1 MHIDKQIKV
10 TIFHDCNAIDKH
22 TFFFTPQ
29 INSREIQMDKYLFAI
44 VPLLHANAPFH
55 KQLLKIEI
63 PCRRT

>member
-10 TIFHDCNAIDKH
+10 TIFHDCNDIDKH

-29 INSREIQMDKYLFAI
+29 INSLEIQMDKYLFAI
-44 VPLLHANAPFH
+44 VPL
-55 KQLLKIEI
+55 EI